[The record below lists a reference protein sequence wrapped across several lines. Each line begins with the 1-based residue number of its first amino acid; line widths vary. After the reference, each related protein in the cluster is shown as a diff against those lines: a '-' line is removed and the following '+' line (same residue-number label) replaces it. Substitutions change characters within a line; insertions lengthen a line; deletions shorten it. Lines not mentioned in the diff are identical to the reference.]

1 MDIDGA
7 GEGGRLGI
15 IQPPVVSKPFVGVAE
30 QDDPAAARVVDAEI
44 AQVGSVRSAGDTG
57 DALRRIAE
65 SFDACDADKDGRVDP
80 KELPLGE
87 FFAQVDANRDGY
99 LTMDELVEAAKAADA
114 AEAPPPKK
122 DGGGNAGGG
131 KDGGGKDGG
140 GKDGKGGRKGPKDRV
155 PGKGGG
161 DMDRGPDE
169 TFDDWAKRR
178 IASDPRWNAEVRAQ
192 QALRAFDRDPQDGK
206 VARKE
211 YPALDGDRWYATEM
225 RQALDLVRSGAVV
238 EAVEGAIGELE

>member
-1 MDIDGA
+1 MRA
-7 GEGGRLGI
+7 
-15 IQPPVVSKPFVGVAE
+15 PAVAVAASLAALLLS
-30 QDDPAAARVVDAEI
+30 PAPA
-44 AQVGSVRSAGDTG
+44 SAGDTG

-131 KDGGGKDGG
+131 KDGGGKDG
-140 GKDGKGGRKGPKDRV
+140 KGGRKGPKDRV

-169 TFDDWAKRR
+169 TFDRR
-178 IASDPRWNAEVRAQ
+178 P
-192 QALRAFDRDPQDGK
+192 
-206 VARKE
+206 
-211 YPALDGDRWYATEM
+211 
-225 RQALDLVRSGAVV
+225 RSGPPVKTS
-238 EAVEGAIGELE
+238 